1 MTDKTPQTGTRPRL
15 SEASLAD
22 LADGTGDGAWLRAV
36 IPPLRDLV
44 RTSRDDRLIERVG
57 REAGVRVP
65 THLVLALTRIGD
77 FQPVRLSDLADQ
89 MGIGRTTLSRQVT
102 DLVAAGLV
110 ERTPDPADA
119 RAATLEL
126 TPSGTD
132 ALRLIWDAW
141 AHLIAEITGDWPAA
155 ERALLPELLGRLAF
169 GLQTLAE
176 DV

>member
-1 MTDKTPQTGTRPRL
+1 MTDKTPHTGTRPRL
-15 SEASLAD
+15 SETSI
-22 LADGTGDGAWLRAV
+22 ADGNAQGEWLRAV
-36 IPPLRDLV
+36 IPSLRDLV

-65 THLVLALTRIGD
+65 THLLLALTRIGD

-126 TPSGTD
+126 TPAGTET
-132 ALRLIWDAW
+132 LRQIWDAW
-141 AHLIAEITGDWPAA
+141 GSLIADITNDWPNL
-155 ERALLPELLGRLAF
+155 ERDLLPELLSRLAQ

-176 DV
+176 DL

>member
-1 MTDKTPQTGTRPRL
+1 MNDKHLQTGTRPRL
-15 SEASLAD
+15 SETSIAGGGA
-22 LADGTGDGAWLRAV
+22 DGAWLRAV

-44 RTSRDDRLIERVG
+44 RTSRDDRLFERVG

-102 DLVAAGLV
+102 DLVTAGLV

-126 TPSGTD
+126 TAAGTD

-141 AHLIAEITGDWPAA
+141 GRLIAELTGGWPES
-155 ERALLPELLGRLAF
+155 ERALLPELLGRLAL
-169 GLQTLAE
+169 GLQGLAE
-176 DV
+176 EA